1 VTVTSDLGQALG
13 EFSSV
18 VVTGTDP
25 DGYPASFRCRP
36 EKDPAGVLRLDVPAW
51 AGLAPG
57 PASVMAHSH
66 NEQLWDLRGFVAK
79 GTLEASGE
87 GLVFRPLTFTRT
99 AGGPPLDT
107 LRFIRACRRTAARY
121 LARRGLA
128 RPAVPWDTIKAA
140 KKTLPR

>member
-1 VTVTSDLGQALG
+1 MWDKINQAIG
-13 EFSSV
+13 SF
-18 VVTGTDP
+18 TDP
-25 DGYPASFRCRP
+25 VLSAHDADGYPASLRTP
-36 EKDPAGVLRLDVPAW
+36 VVPDAGQQVLNVQIATDLE
-51 AGLAPG
+51 LQPG
-57 PASVMAHSH
+57 PASLLFHSH

-107 LRFIRACRRTAARY
+107 LKFIRACRRTAARY